1 MSTSKKRKNSGN
13 DGLQSIK
20 GAPTGLQTVHLID
33 CGGGTDHI
41 STTKRC
47 LEDDPKGAVKGLQRI
62 ASLSESISLSED
74 GSTAERDWLD
84 QEGLRVYLLRCSL
97 V

>member
-20 GAPTGLQTVHLID
+20 GMPTGLQTVHLID

-41 STTKRC
+41 ATTKRC
-47 LEDDPKGAVKGLQRI
+47 LEGDPKGAVKGLQRI
-62 ASLSESISLSED
+62 ASLAQSISFSDD

-84 QEGLRVYLLRCSL
+84 QEGLRVYLL
-97 V
+97 